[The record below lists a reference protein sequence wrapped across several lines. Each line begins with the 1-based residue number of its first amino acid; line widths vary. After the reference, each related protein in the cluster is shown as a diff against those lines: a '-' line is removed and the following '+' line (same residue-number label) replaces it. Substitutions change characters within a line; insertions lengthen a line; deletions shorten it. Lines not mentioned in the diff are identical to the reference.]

1 MFHKHPQKSG
11 QLVEHKSV
19 ISFSQLLIGTPQGC
33 SLPLGSCALHNSKG
47 PRSHLFS
54 GIGQCGGPV
63 SCHLHFHLMSL
74 LSGRKKELEY
84 LGLCI
89 FFFFPTKGLLP
100 VSELW
105 LLPPKLSLQLQCT
118 DGLRMRVFVC
128 AHLCMYFKYPILGSL
143 MHCVCARVQARYLL
157 KCSSF
162 KYSQCWK
169 M

>member
-1 MFHKHPQKSG
+1 M
-11 QLVEHKSV
+11 EHRSI
-19 ISFSQLLIGTPQGC
+19 ISFSQLLRGTPQGC
-33 SLPLGSCALHNSKG
+33 SLQLGSCALHNSKG
-47 PRSHLFS
+47 HHSHLFS

-74 LSGRKKELEY
+74 LSGRKEELEY

-118 DGLRMRVFVC
+118 DGLRMCVFVRV
-128 AHLCMYFKYPILGSL
+128 HLCMYFREGCLFLVPDSGFSDAV
-143 MHCVCARVQARYLL
+143 CVCVQTRYLL
-157 KCSSF
+157 KCSSL